1 MAKDYY
7 ETLGVARNANKDEIK
22 KAFRN
27 LAHKFHPDK
36 KGGDEKKFKEANE
49 AYSVLSDDRKRSE
62 YDSYGRV
69 FSGGGPS
76 TGSGQAGFDGFD
88 FSNFTGEGFGNANFD
103 FGDINLGDM
112 FSDFFGR
119 STGERHRQRGHDISI
134 DLEILFEESIF
145 GVERKIFITKAGIC
159 DVCRGNGAKPG
170 VGEKT
175 CSACNGKGKLHETK
189 RSFLGSFTSV
199 RTCGTCRGAGKVP
212 EEKCP
217 QCRGLGVLRKES
229 EIIVNIPVGISDGE
243 VIRLAGAG
251 EAVASGAPGDLYAKI
266 YVKKH
271 SMFHKEGSNLVI
283 DLKIKLTTALLG
295 GEYNLKTLDGDIVIK
310 VPTGVSFGEVL
321 RVRGKGVPFSRGG
334 KRGDLLIRVKIE
346 LPAHLSKDAAEL
358 VEKLKEK
365 GI

>member
-7 ETLGVARNANKDEIK
+7 ETLGVPRNASKDEIK

-49 AYSVLSDDRKRSE
+49 AYTILSDDKKRAE

-69 FSGGGPS
+69 FSEGDAGP
-76 TGSGQAGFDGFD
+76 GFAGFD
-88 FSNFTGEGFGNANFD
+88 FSNFSGEGFGNANFD
-103 FGDINLGDM
+103 FGDVNLGEM
-112 FSDFFGR
+112 FSDFFGGR
-119 STGERHRQRGHDISI
+119 SAGAGRRQRGHDISI
-134 DLEILFEESIF
+134 DLEITFEESVF
-145 GVERKIFITKAGIC
+145 GVERKIFVTKAGLC
-159 DVCRGNGAKPG
+159 DVCKGGGAKPG

-175 CSACNGKGKLHETK
+175 CPACNGKGKLHETR

-199 RTCGTCRGAGKVP
+199 RTCGTCRGVGKVP
-212 EEKCP
+212 EEKCS
-217 QCRGLGVLRKES
+217 QCKGLGVLRKES
-229 EIIVNIPVGISDGE
+229 EIVVNIPSGISDGE

-251 EAVASGAPGDLYAKI
+251 EAVASGSSGDLYAKI

-271 SMFHKEGSNLVI
+271 SLFHKEGSNLVT
-283 DLKIKLTTALLG
+283 DLKIKLSTALLG
-295 GEYNLKTLDGDIVIK
+295 GEYNLKTLDGDIMIK
-310 VPTGVSFGEVL
+310 VPVGVSFGEIL
-321 RVRGKGVPFSRGG
+321 RVRGKGVPIGRNR
-334 KRGDLLIRVKIE
+334 RGDLLIRLKIE
-346 LPAHLSKDAAEL
+346 MPSHLSKDAEVL

>member
-1 MAKDYY
+1 MSSDY
-7 ETLGVARNANKDEIK
+7 
-22 KAFRN
+22 AFY
-27 LAHKFHPDK
+27 PD
-36 KGGDEKKFKEANE
+36 A
-49 AYSVLSDDRKRSE
+49 VRIPRK
-62 YDSYGRV
+62 
-69 FSGGGPS
+69 
-76 TGSGQAGFDGFD
+76 TGSHMKVEFDE
-88 FSNFTGEGFGNANFD
+88 EGRAVQIKRD
-103 FGDINLGDM
+103 
-112 FSDFFGR
+112 R
-119 STGERHRQRGHDISI
+119 RT
-134 DLEILFEESIF
+134 
-145 GVERKIFITKAGIC
+145 
-159 DVCRGNGAKPG
+159 
-170 VGEKT
+170 
-175 CSACNGKGKLHETK
+175 GKLYRYPVH
-189 RSFLGSFTSV
+189 
-199 RTCGTCRGAGKVP
+199 AGKVP

-271 SMFHKEGSNLVI
+271 SLFHKEGSNLVT